1 MVNELY
7 KGECLITL
15 TYPDGSEIQCISTLN
30 KDILTNRGLLSVDG
44 LVDLSTNKIIPS
56 DLIIEVDSIDVQL
69 GKRKN
74 LSPLDKTFELAIKRR
89 WEDA

>member
-1 MVNELY
+1 MVDELY
-7 KGECLITL
+7 NGECLVTL

-30 KDILTNRGLLSVDG
+30 RDILANRGLLSVDG

-56 DLIIEVDSIDVQL
+56 DLIIEVDSIDVQI

-89 WEDA
+89 WEDV